1 MSNTSFQF
9 KKFTIEQDQ
18 CAMKVGTDGVLLGAW
33 TPVDGA
39 ARILDVGTGTGL
51 IALMLAQRS
60 DAARLVAV
68 EVDAAAARQAQEN
81 VDASPWSGRMSV
93 VCQDFREFLTEVPFD
108 LIVSNPP
115 YFTDDMKSPDRQRT
129 LARHAG
135 GLNYDLLFRRATHL
149 LTSGG
154 QVSLIVP
161 SDVEQEVRQ
170 AAWLHGF
177 HPLHV
182 TRVYTK
188 SGKPC
193 RRLLMLFGRQ
203 EEACRTDE
211 LFIECGMQQYSEE
224 YVALTRDFYLR
235 F

>member
-1 MSNTSFQF
+1 
-9 KKFTIEQDQ
+9 
-18 CAMKVGTDGVLLGAW
+18 MKVGTDGVLLGAW
-33 TPVDGA
+33 TPVDDA

-68 EVDAAAARQAQEN
+68 EVDPAAACQAQAN
-81 VDASPWSGRMSV
+81 VDASPWGDRVAV
-93 VCQDFREFLTEVPFD
+93 VCQDFREFVTEVSFD
-108 LIVSNPP
+108 LMVSNPP
-115 YFTDDMKSPDRQRT
+115 YFTDDLKSPDRQRT

-135 GLNYDLLFRRATHL
+135 GLNYDLLFRRAARL
-149 LTSGG
+149 LAPDGR
-154 QVSLIVP
+154 VSLIVP
-161 SDVEQEVRQ
+161 ADVEREVLQ

-177 HPLHV
+177 HPMRV

-188 SGKPC
+188 PGKPC

-211 LFIECGMQQYSEE
+211 LFIERGKQQYSEE

>member
-9 KKFTIEQDQ
+9 KKFTIEQAL

-33 TPVDGA
+33 TPVDDA

-68 EVDAAAARQAQEN
+68 EVDPAAACQAQAN
-81 VDASPWSGRMSV
+81 VDASPWSGRVAV
-93 VCQDFREFLTEVPFD
+93 VCQDFREFVTEVPFD
-108 LIVSNPP
+108 MMVSNPP
-115 YFTDDMKSPDRQRT
+115 YFTDDLKSPDRQRT

-135 GLNYDLLFRRATHL
+135 GLNYDLLFRRAARL
-149 LTSGG
+149 LAPDGR
-154 QVSLIVP
+154 VSLIVP
-161 SDVEQEVRQ
+161 ADVEREVLQ

-177 HPLHV
+177 HPMRV

-188 SGKPC
+188 PGKPC

-203 EEACRTDE
+203 EEACHTDE
-211 LFIECGMQQYSEE
+211 LFIERGNQQYSEE